1 MKNQIIQTEGK
12 LQLLKR
18 KWYQL
23 YKRGWSKHTDFWN
36 RLWWI
41 KYKWNKDSNERVI
54 NVNITEIMSLITVSS
69 DYGFNNNILMQSFA
83 DMLKN
88 LSNEE
93 IEMYS
98 SSIGNLDGYTIED
111 YRSVKEI
118 LLDFKNKYKL

>member
-1 MKNQIIQTEGK
+1 MCSSLVREYRNEVKNLTKKAKKE
-12 LQLLKR
+12 LLEN
-18 KWYQL
+18 WNGY
-23 YKRGWSKHTDFWN
+23 DFYDN
-36 RLWWI
+36 EYI
-41 KYKWNKDSNERVI
+41 KDNFNLDPTHKNYPTIDHKISVH
-54 NVNITEIMSLITVSS
+54 
-69 DYGFNNNILMQSFA
+69 YGFNNNILMQSFA